1 MDGDL
6 YFKQTHDVRTQGLSL
21 FYLNIYA
28 HDSPVLYTVTR
39 FCQKSFETAQKLEMK
54 LFNEEWEKNKKKTF
68 FEARSICNCAVF
80 QVLLSELY
88 GLVFTKEIIILSI
101 SDSLWRRANARNV
114 SFRIS
119 VQWPIYII
127 NSVDKT
133 KLSCN
138 TLIGAAPQFLWKLT
152 PFFHLR

>member
-80 QVLLSELY
+80 QVCCQNFMGLFLLKRSLSSQYRIRSDEGLTLETSAFESLY
-88 GLVFTKEIIILSI
+88 SGQLHYQLS
-101 SDSLWRRANARNV
+101 W
-114 SFRIS
+114 
-119 VQWPIYII
+119 
-127 NSVDKT
+127 
-133 KLSCN
+133 
-138 TLIGAAPQFLWKLT
+138 
-152 PFFHLR
+152 